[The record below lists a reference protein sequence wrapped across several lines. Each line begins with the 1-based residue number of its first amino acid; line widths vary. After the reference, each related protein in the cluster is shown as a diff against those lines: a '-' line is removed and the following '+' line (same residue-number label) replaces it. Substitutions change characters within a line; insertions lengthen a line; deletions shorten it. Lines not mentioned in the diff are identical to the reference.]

1 LKKHYYSMKNS
12 EISLPYF
19 TPEKWVSQSG
29 SQEKLHDI
37 LLPGKKILPVKHKK
51 SCFF

>member
-1 LKKHYYSMKNS
+1 MKNS

-29 SQEKLHDI
+29 SQENYCCYSKQNGVCQDATAH
-37 LLPGKKILPVKHKK
+37 
-51 SCFF
+51 